1 MFVPY
6 ASGGGI
12 PEVIPPLIDC
22 VGIFLIFLFLMNVFL
37 DQDYFEW
44 FYQSGVP
51 WRLDPFNKIYT

>member
-1 MFVPY
+1 MFAPY

-22 VGIFLIFLFLMNVFL
+22 VGIFLILLFLMNVFL

-51 WRLDPFNKIYT
+51 